1 MACSPVTSIW
11 KSAAVSGR
19 WSVTLSFVRVPR
31 RRPRHRAH
39 QFRSPARGFEGVAA
53 RPIRRVDEELV
64 RSDLTLREPVNDR
77 HAHVGAAPTRGGHL
91 HVGDELGG
99 VLLVAGL
106 RHLHFVPL
114 PLVAAVGHIRVV
126 GRLQRVGGHLL
137 RVLQGHGHLAFPSI
151 VIIVPRAPV
160 PVFAHMALLPQQP
173 LQQPV
178 LLQLGSSRATEP
190 VHQPVEVPGTDRKA
204 SPTLPRAGVLVVG
217 RLVFFLQIAPQEAL
231 PEPLGEALGV
241 PGARPAGTTAS
252 SHRTGPAG

>member
-1 MACSPVTSIW
+1 M
-11 KSAAVSGR
+11 
-19 WSVTLSFVRVPR
+19 
-31 RRPRHRAH
+31 
-39 QFRSPARGFEGVAA
+39 
-53 RPIRRVDEELV
+53 
-64 RSDLTLREPVNDR
+64 
-77 HAHVGAAPTRGGHL
+77 
-91 HVGDELGG
+91 
-99 VLLVAGL
+99 AGL
-106 RHLHFVPL
+106 RHLHLVPL

-137 RVLQGHGHLAFPSI
+137 RVLQGHRHLAFPSI

-204 SPTLPRAGVLVVG
+204 SPTLPRVGVLVVG
-217 RLVFFLQIAPQEAL
+217 VSPRLLPSNSAPGGP
-231 PEPLGEALGV
+231 PEPQGEALGA
-241 PGARPAGTTAS
+241 PSARPAGTTAS